1 MHTGSLMPSRFHQLV
16 EVLVVL
22 DDAGDCSIVV
32 IPLLASDHAVVVSVT
47 EVGEEL
53 KEGFIFR
60 NLSSNYFW
68 MSLASIGNSE
78 VRSTNRTAAASIELV
93 EGFVNTSLSG
103 SIRLT
108 PETAKELIKV
118 NSSIIVCV
126 QTI

>member
-1 MHTGSLMPSRFHQLV
+1 MHTGSLMPSCFHQLV

-32 IPLLASDHAVVVSVT
+32 IPLLAGDHAVVVSVT

>member
-1 MHTGSLMPSRFHQLV
+1 MPSCFHQLV

-32 IPLLASDHAVVVSVT
+32 IPLLASDHAVIVSIT

-78 VRSTNRTAAASIELV
+78 VRSTNRTATASIELV
-93 EGFVNTSLSG
+93 EGFVNASLSG
-103 SIRLT
+103 SIHLT